1 MPLTLKET
9 SFLFIRNSRNDLGFI
24 GDHAVLEA
32 RTELLDPADR
42 NLLRAVLI
50 YDQPTN
56 VVAEVNRSNLQTV
69 RYRVRRLIARIG
81 SPQFVGAARSL
92 KFFNAEQTA
101 VARCHILQGKS
112 FQDTVAATG
121 LPYHTVRRVLAEINV
136 IIDGSAKLRKESE
149 SFLHRE
155 HRA

>member
-1 MPLTLKET
+1 LKET
-9 SFLFIRNSRNDLGFI
+9 SFLSIRNGRDDPGFI
-24 GDHAVLEA
+24 GDHAVIEA

-50 YDQPTN
+50 YNQPTK
-56 VVAEVNRSNLQTV
+56 VVAEVNRSSPSSV

-112 FQDTVAATG
+112 FQDTVATTG
-121 LPYHTVRRVLAEINV
+121 LPYHAVRRVLCEVNAIIN
-136 IIDGSAKLRKESE
+136 GLAKSRKESK
-149 SFLHRE
+149 SFLHQE
-155 HRA
+155 HRAS